1 MSITERQIHLVQSTF
16 DLVEPIS
23 DVASELFY
31 ARLFEIEPAMAKMF
45 TSDMREQRR
54 KLMQMLAVAVRGL
67 NHLEK
72 IVPAIE
78 DLGRRHTGYG
88 VRPEHYA
95 TVGEALLWTLEQGL
109 GETFTPEV
117 REAWAAVYGL
127 VATTMMKAAYD
138 AVPLSEE

>member
-1 MSITERQIHLVQSTF
+1 MSITERQIYLVQSTF
-16 DLVEPIS
+16 EQVETIS

-31 ARLFEIEPAMAKMF
+31 ARLFEIEPDMAKMF

-54 KLMQMLAVAVRGL
+54 KLMQMIAIAVRGL
-67 NHLEK
+67 NNLEK
-72 IVPAIE
+72 IVPAVE

-109 GETFTPEV
+109 GSAFTQEV
-117 REAWAAVYGL
+117 CEAWAAVYGL
-127 VATTMMKAAYD
+127 VATTMMRAAYTP
-138 AVPLSEE
+138 VPE